1 MANADTEAFTLLSI
15 GLLFIIIR
23 IYVRWSQVGSP
34 LNFAVDDY
42 LMPLAGL
49 VFTGETVAAHLV
61 RTEFD
66 GLTNSYMTD
75 EQRASV
81 DPSSREYYN
90 RVWGSKIQVIGWSLY
105 AMILW
110 LIKFCVAIYYSRLTT
125 GLNHLPTRVR
135 FAYILLGVTYLVVAL
150 TIILGCQP
158 MHKNWQISPNPGNI
172 CQPTNST
179 LSVLVVVIPNVI
191 TDLYLMS
198 IPLPLLWA
206 VKIGIRQ
213 KITLMGLFS
222 SAAFIIMAGIIR
234 AVTIMTSGP
243 NGAISGSQWACRE
256 TFVSI
261 IVSNL
266 PIIQPLIRK
275 GAGKIGLSVLF
286 SSRGQSS
293 YRQRGESVP
302 LGSRTTQTQT
312 LTGTGTG
319 LGKKSRTRTR
329 VSVSMHE
336 RGRGAWGSDEEGLVG
351 GGAGK
356 GGDIKVT
363 QETII
368 EREPVSKDGDGG
380 DGGREGFGWDGG
392 NKKNHMRG

>member
-1 MANADTEAFTLLSI
+1 MANADTEAFTLLAL
-15 GLLFIIIR
+15 GLLFIIVR
-23 IYVRWSQVGSP
+23 VYVRWSQVGSP

-61 RTEFD
+61 RSQFD

-75 EQRASV
+75 EQRAAV
-81 DPSSREYYN
+81 HPTSREYYN

-135 FAYILLGVTYLVVAL
+135 FAYILLGVTYLTVAL

-158 MHKNWQISPNPGNI
+158 MRKNWQIYPNPGNI

-206 VKIGIRQ
+206 VKIPTRQ
-213 KITLMGLFS
+213 KITLLGLFS

-243 NGAISGSQWACRE
+243 NGAVSGSQWACRE

-266 PIIQPLIRK
+266 PIIQPLIRR
-275 GAGKIGLSVLF
+275 GAGMVGLSGLF
-286 SSRGQSS
+286 SSRGQNSS
-293 YRQRGESVP
+293 YKFRGESVP
-302 LGSRTTQTQT
+302 LGSRVTQ
-312 LTGTGTG
+312 TGTGTEM
-319 LGKKSRTRTR
+319 GKKSRTRTR
-329 VSVSMHE
+329 VSVSMHD
-336 RGRGAWGSDEEGLVG
+336 RGTGHGGWGSDEEGLVG
-351 GGAGK
+351 GKA
-356 GGDIKVT
+356 GDIKVT

-368 EREPVSKDGDGG
+368 EREVVSKGGGERNAEGFEWEDGG
-380 DGGREGFGWDGG
+380 KRM
-392 NKKNHMRG
+392 NNMR